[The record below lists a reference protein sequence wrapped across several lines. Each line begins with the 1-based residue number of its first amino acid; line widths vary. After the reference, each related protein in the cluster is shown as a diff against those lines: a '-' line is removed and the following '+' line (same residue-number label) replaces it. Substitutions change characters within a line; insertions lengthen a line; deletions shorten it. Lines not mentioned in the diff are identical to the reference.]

1 MRHKSEL
8 WGAPAMKKEWRSI
21 VLVKSQE
28 ERISSGRGNRICK
41 DPEVGKN
48 LTALGVKGS
57 YSTQSRMNGEETVW
71 QTQGKEAGSQSQ
83 GSVGQSKVL
92 RLKVSK
98 PWPTGQNW
106 PALPSVS
113 INHALLEHSHTHS
126 YLYRSTHGPGLLSG
140 YNGRAKYV
148 QQTPHSPQPET
159 YTLWPFTEK
168 VCWPLV

>member
-1 MRHKSEL
+1 M
-8 WGAPAMKKEWRSI
+8 
-21 VLVKSQE
+21 
-28 ERISSGRGNRICK
+28 
-41 DPEVGKN
+41 
-48 LTALGVKGS
+48 
-57 YSTQSRMNGEETVW
+57 W

-83 GSVGQSKVL
+83 GSVGQNKVL

-106 PALPSVS
+106 PVLPSVS
-113 INHALLEHSHTHS
+113 VNHALLEHSHTHS

-140 YNGRAKYV
+140 YSGRAKYV

-168 VCWPLV
+168 VCRPLLWKEKGMREGRREGGRQERRDRIWLYSKHLL

>member
-1 MRHKSEL
+1 M
-8 WGAPAMKKEWRSI
+8 
-21 VLVKSQE
+21 
-28 ERISSGRGNRICK
+28 
-41 DPEVGKN
+41 
-48 LTALGVKGS
+48 
-57 YSTQSRMNGEETVW
+57 W

-113 INHALLEHSHTHS
+113 VNHALLEHSHTHS

-140 YNGRAKYV
+140 YSGRAKYV

-159 YTLWPFTEK
+159 YIVDHILSDLSTVTCP
-168 VCWPLV
+168 PLHKRFADPWFKGCNRLREQTYGFRGKDGGKDS